1 MKKLRIVSQEHCGKT
16 IYKVQQKKWYGWETE
31 SIRDYQ
37 YRYKI
42 YVDMVFL
49 TIEEAE
55 LHIVKHFIKPK
66 IKVVKNINVK

>member
-16 IYKVQQKKWYGWETE
+16 IYKVQQKKWYGWDTE
-31 SIRDYQ
+31 SI
-37 YRYKI
+37 YRI
-42 YVDMVFL
+42 DVDMVFE

-55 LHIVKHFIKPK
+55 LYILKIFTKPK

>member
-1 MKKLRIVSQEHCGKT
+1 MKKLRIVSQEHRGKT

-42 YVDMVFL
+42 CVDMVFE
-49 TIEEAE
+49 TIEESE
-55 LHIVKHFIKPK
+55 LYILKIFTKPK

>member
-16 IYKVQQKKWYGWETE
+16 IYKVQRKKWYGWVTE
-31 SIRDYQ
+31 SI
-37 YRYKI
+37 YKF
-42 YVDMVFL
+42 YGMRVDKSFE

-55 LHIVKHFIKPK
+55 LYIVKNFTKPK

>member
-16 IYKVQQKKWYGWETE
+16 IYKVQRKNWCGWVTE
-31 SIRDYQ
+31 SI
-37 YRYKI
+37 YRT
-42 YVDMVFL
+42 YVDMSFQ

-55 LHIVKHFIKPK
+55 LYILKIFTKPK

>member
-16 IYKVQQKKWYGWETE
+16 IYKVQQKKWCGWITE
-31 SIRDYQ
+31 YI
-37 YRYKI
+37 YKF
-42 YVDMVFL
+42 YKMRVDKSFE

-55 LHIVKHFIKPK
+55 LYIVKNFTKPK